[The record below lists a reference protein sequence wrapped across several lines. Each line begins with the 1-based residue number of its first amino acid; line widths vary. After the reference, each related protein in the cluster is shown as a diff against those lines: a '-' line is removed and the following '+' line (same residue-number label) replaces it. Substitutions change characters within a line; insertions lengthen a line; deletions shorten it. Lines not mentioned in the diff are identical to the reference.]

1 MTRMFLKSK
10 KLPIIKILIIFIL
23 ISINF
28 KNVALPSTFSE
39 EQTIN
44 ITKNLRC
51 LICQGQTIHESNS
64 DFAESMKKYI
74 KSELE
79 NGKTNEEIFSSLVKK
94 YGQWIVYDPGQ
105 EKQIMDYLKNNPE
118 AQQQLSGPIFEDKI
132 IDFVLEL
139 ANVNEKTVS
148 IDELYKEDEMD
159 LKKEAKKGKKSNKI
173 VEKNKTKKVTKKVSK
188 KS

>member
-10 KLPIIKILIIFIL
+10 KLPISKILIFFIL

-28 KNVALPSTFSE
+28 KNVAISSTFSE

-79 NGKTNEEIFSSLVKK
+79 NGKTDEEIFSSLVEK
-94 YGQWIVYDPGQ
+94 YGQWIVYDPG
-105 EKQIMDYLKNNPE
+105 ISKNTLLLWALPLLLFLIGGAIIAN
-118 AQQQLSGPIFEDKI
+118 KI
-132 IDFVLEL
+132 
-139 ANVNEKTVS
+139 
-148 IDELYKEDEMD
+148 
-159 LKKEAKKGKKSNKI
+159 LKKI
-173 VEKNKTKKVTKKVSK
+173 
-188 KS
+188 

>member
-79 NGKTNEEIFSSLVKK
+79 NGKTNDEIFSSLIEK
-94 YGQWIVYDPGQ
+94 YGQWIVYDPG
-105 EKQIMDYLKNNPE
+105 ISKNTFLLWTLPLLLFLIGG
-118 AQQQLSGPIFEDKI
+118 AI
-132 IDFVLEL
+132 I
-139 ANVNEKTVS
+139 A
-148 IDELYKEDEMD
+148 
-159 LKKEAKKGKKSNKI
+159 NKI
-173 VEKNKTKKVTKKVSK
+173 FRKI
-188 KS
+188 

>member
-1 MTRMFLKSK
+1 MTRMFLKLK
-10 KLPIIKILIIFIL
+10 KLPIIKILIIFIF

-28 KNVALPSTFSE
+28 KSVALSSNFSE

-79 NGKTNEEIFSSLVKK
+79 NGKTNEEIFSSLVEK
-94 YGQWIVYDPGQ
+94 YGQWIVYDPG
-105 EKQIMDYLKNNPE
+105 ISRNTLLLWSLPLLLFLIGG
-118 AQQQLSGPIFEDKI
+118 AI
-132 IDFVLEL
+132 I
-139 ANVNEKTVS
+139 A
-148 IDELYKEDEMD
+148 
-159 LKKEAKKGKKSNKI
+159 NKI
-173 VEKNKTKKVTKKVSK
+173 FRKI
-188 KS
+188 

>member
-1 MTRMFLKSK
+1 MTKIFMKSK
-10 KLPIIKILIIFIL
+10 KLSIIKVFIFFFL

-28 KNVALPSTFSE
+28 KSVAITSTYSE

-79 NGKTNEEIFSSLVKK
+79 KGKTNEEIFLSLVEK
-94 YGQWIVYDPGQ
+94 YGQWIVYDPGISRNTLLLWSLPLLLFLIGGVIIV
-105 EKQIMDYLKNNPE
+105 KK
-118 AQQQLSGPIFEDKI
+118 IFRKI
-132 IDFVLEL
+132 
-139 ANVNEKTVS
+139 
-148 IDELYKEDEMD
+148 
-159 LKKEAKKGKKSNKI
+159 
-173 VEKNKTKKVTKKVSK
+173 
-188 KS
+188 

>member
-1 MTRMFLKSK
+1 MKLK
-10 KLPIIKILIIFIL
+10 KLSTIKILLIIIL

-28 KNVALPSTFSE
+28 KSIVTASTFSE

-79 NGKTNEEIFSSLVKK
+79 NGKTNEEIFSSLVEK
-94 YGQWIVYDPGQ
+94 YGQWIVYDPG
-105 EKQIMDYLKNNPE
+105 ISRNTLLLWALPLLLFLIGG
-118 AQQQLSGPIFEDKI
+118 AI
-132 IDFVLEL
+132 I
-139 ANVNEKTVS
+139 
-148 IDELYKEDEMD
+148 
-159 LKKEAKKGKKSNKI
+159 AKKIFRKI
-173 VEKNKTKKVTKKVSK
+173 
-188 KS
+188 